1 MVRGKFSMKNIRI
14 SLDAYKIEY
23 IRRFGIRKITA
34 QGRLSIHGQSPLSR
48 KVRLLGE
55 SYIAHY
61 CFSLISLM
69 MLFKKS

>member
-48 KVRLLGE
+48 FLDNHDCLSVYSKRR
-55 SYIAHY
+55 
-61 CFSLISLM
+61 C
-69 MLFKKS
+69 

>member
-34 QGRLSIHGQSPLSR
+34 QGEVVYPRTISPEPQKYDFWV
-48 KVRLLGE
+48 KVILH
-55 SYIAHY
+55 III
-61 CFSLISLM
+61 FP
-69 MLFKKS
+69 